1 MESKR
6 ASQNIAAKN
15 KLERYNKGT
24 PLFGCST
31 EGKKPIYLLIPV
43 RNKDEVLYV
52 QLVQN
57 DALGRENQC
66 HERAG
71 VSFAWIGIVRLFI
84 EAEIARSGFP
94 RLGFQRIINKP
105 YGG

>member
-1 MESKR
+1 MPAACSLACMKDLEVHGKAKR

-52 QLVQN
+52 
-57 DALGRENQC
+57 RFS
-66 HERAG
+66 ER
-71 VSFAWIGIVRLFI
+71 I
-84 EAEIARSGFP
+84 P
-94 RLGFQRIINKP
+94 
-105 YGG
+105 